1 MNNKKKL
8 LIASIFL
15 GAAAFLPINQAEA
28 AYTLSSEVK
37 TATPALMNATEIGTL
52 SYTNPNMK
60 SSANK
65 DAILIM
71 SFGTTYKETR
81 AKNIDATINAIQK
94 ANPNLKVMTSFT
106 SHIIIDRIK
115 KKEGKTYPT
124 PEEALKQLKNEGYTR
139 VALVSLDIIPGIEY
153 GYKRGVYEQAKKDFK
168 SVSLGTSLLYW
179 QGQED
184 QRDDI
189 EDFIKA
195 LASDIKTNS
204 KDEAVLLMAHGTP
217 QPANAYYSVIQ
228 AKLNEMGYDNVYVY
242 TVEGW
247 PNLETVMPKLKAK
260 GIKKVKLQPIMM
272 VAGDHATNDM
282 SGDEPDSHK
291 NIFKKEGFS
300 VSVVLK
306 GLGEN
311 TNIQNMYVARAKEAV
326 DALK

>member
-1 MNNKKKL
+1 MKNKKKL
-8 LIASIFL
+8 LIASLFI
-15 GAAAFLPINQAEA
+15 GAAAFLPANGTEA

-52 SYTNPNMK
+52 SYVNPNMK
-60 SSANK
+60 NAANK

-81 AKNIDATINAIQK
+81 AKTIDATVNAIAK
-94 ANPNLKVMTSFT
+94 ANPNAKVITSFT

-153 GYKRGVYEQAKKDFK
+153 SYNRGVYEHAKKDFK
-168 SVSLGTSLLYW
+168 SLSLGTSLLYW
-179 QGQED
+179 QGQEE

-195 LASDIKTNS
+195 LEADIKTSS

-228 AKLNEMGYDNVYVY
+228 AKLNELGYDNVYVY

-282 SGDEPDSHK
+282 AGDEPDSHK
-291 NIFKKEGFS
+291 NILKKAGFN
-300 VSVVLK
+300 VSVNLK

-326 DALK
+326 DALR